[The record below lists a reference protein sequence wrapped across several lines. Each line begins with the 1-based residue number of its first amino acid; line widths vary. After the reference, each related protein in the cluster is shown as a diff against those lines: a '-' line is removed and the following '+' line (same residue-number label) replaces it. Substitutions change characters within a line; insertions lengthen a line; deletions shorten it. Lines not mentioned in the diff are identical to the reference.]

1 MKIKAVFFGFGA
13 RSQCYA
19 NYLFLNENNFEVA
32 AVAEPKEHLRR
43 LAEEK
48 YHCSRERD
56 VYKRQ

>member
-43 LAEEK
+43 LAE
-48 YHCSRERD
+48 
-56 VYKRQ
+56 